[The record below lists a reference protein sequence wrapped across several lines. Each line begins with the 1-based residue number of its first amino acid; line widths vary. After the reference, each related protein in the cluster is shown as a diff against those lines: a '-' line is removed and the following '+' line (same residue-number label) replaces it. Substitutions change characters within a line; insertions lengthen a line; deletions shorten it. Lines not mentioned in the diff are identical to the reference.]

1 MLRIGTLISGGG
13 RTAVNL
19 AERLRSEAIDA
30 SIEIVI
36 AHRADLPG
44 VARCRAAGMQVEITD
59 GAGSVADQIDALL
72 QARRVELVCLCGYLR
87 KFRVAPLWSGRTIN
101 IHPALLPGF
110 GGPGM
115 YGDRV
120 HAAVLRAGMTES
132 GCTVHSV
139 DENYDCGQILLQRRC
154 PVVPGDS
161 PESLAARVFA
171 EECRAL
177 PEVVARIARRAIS
190 FPLQEVSA

>member
-1 MLRIGTLISGGG
+1 MLRVGALISGGG

-19 AERLRSEAIDA
+19 AERLRSDAIDA

-59 GAGSVADQIDALL
+59 GAAPVADQLDALL
-72 QARRVELVCLCGYLR
+72 QAHRVELVCLCGYLR

-101 IHPALLPGF
+101 IHPALLPDF

-120 HAAVLRAGMTES
+120 HAAVLSTGVTES

-139 DENYDCGQILLQRRC
+139 DEDYDCGQILLQRRC
-154 PVVPGDS
+154 LVLPDDS
-161 PESLAARVFA
+161 PASLAARVFA

-177 PEVVARIARRAIS
+177 PEVVARIASGAIS
-190 FPLQEVSA
+190 FPMQQVSA

>member
-1 MLRIGTLISGGG
+1 MLRIGGLISGGG

-19 AERLRSEAIDA
+19 AERLRSDAIDA

-36 AHRADLPG
+36 AHRADVPG
-44 VARCRAAGMQVEITD
+44 VARCRAAGLHVAITD
-59 GAGSVADQIDALL
+59 GPGSVADQLDALL
-72 QARRVELVCLCGYLR
+72 QAHRVELVCLCGYLR

-101 IHPALLPGF
+101 IHPALLPDF

-120 HAAVLRAGMTES
+120 HAAVLRAGVSES

-139 DENYDCGQILLQRRC
+139 DEDYDCGQILLQRRC

-161 PESLAARVFA
+161 SASLAARVFA

-177 PEVVARIARRAIS
+177 PEVVARIASGVIS
-190 FPLQEVSA
+190 FPMQQVSA